1 MTQDMQHLTTDI
13 KNFVLML
20 LSAHAERLSVSC
32 ILEFLN
38 QLNLL
43 EICNRLILNQT
54 TLRALKRHGG
64 FQPLQAETF
73 DSKPL
78 G

>member
-1 MTQDMQHLTTDI
+1 
-13 KNFVLML
+13 ML
-20 LSAHAERLSVSC
+20 LCAHAERLSVSC